1 MVEKEGVVT
10 EQLVVPRPYVSKV
23 LFMAHTHL
31 LGAHLGM
38 DKTRDR
44 VLARFYWPGIK
55 SDIEQ
60 YCQACPECQRVA
72 PRATVRN
79 PLIPM
84 PIIETLFDRIAL
96 DIVGPLPKT
105 SRGHRYIPVLVD
117 YATRYPEALP
127 LRTATAKAVA
137 KELLLLF
144 SRVGIAREIL
154 TDQGSCFMSRVIK

>member
-1 MVEKEGVVT
+1 MSCLAHPHFSTGGGLLYRVVEKEGEVT

-44 VLARFYWPGIK
+44 VLGRFYWPGVK
-55 SDIEQ
+55 RDVEQ
-60 YCQACPECQRVA
+60 HCQAYPECQRVA
-72 PRATVRN
+72 LRATVRN

-84 PIIETLFDRIAL
+84 PIIETPFDRIAL

-105 SRGHRYIPVLVD
+105 SRGHRYILVPRSP
-117 YATRYPEALP
+117 TPKWP
-127 LRTATAKAVA
+127 QLR
-137 KELLLLF
+137 
-144 SRVGIAREIL
+144 R
-154 TDQGSCFMSRVIK
+154 